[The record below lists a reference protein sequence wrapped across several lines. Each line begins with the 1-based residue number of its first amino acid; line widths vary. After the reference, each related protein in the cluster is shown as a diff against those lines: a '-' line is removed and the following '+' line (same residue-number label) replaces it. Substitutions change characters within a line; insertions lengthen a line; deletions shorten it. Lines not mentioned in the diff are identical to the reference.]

1 MREIDGWRFLGYYGV
16 IYLFVMVVIVFSYV
30 FLQDFTRPI
39 ASLIFPIAD
48 DNSLLKN
55 VIVTTLMYWGV
66 LLFFTIFIQKIK
78 LKF

>member
-30 FLQDFTRPI
+30 FLKDFTRPI
-39 ASLIFPIAD
+39 ASLIFPIAG

-66 LLFFTIFIQKIK
+66 LFFYTIFIQKIK